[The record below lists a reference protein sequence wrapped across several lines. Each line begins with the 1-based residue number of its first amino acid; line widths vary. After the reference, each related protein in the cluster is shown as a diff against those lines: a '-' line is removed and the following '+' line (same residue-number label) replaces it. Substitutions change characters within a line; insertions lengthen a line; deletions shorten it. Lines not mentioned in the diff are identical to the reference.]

1 MLGEL
6 IQVLVNSKNEAADD
20 ALLGALRLGSDPEKA
35 LALNALLRRHT
46 VRGLSGVIAGCFALP
61 LSLQTTILNSVK
73 LLHQALRESARSGDR
88 DKAAAAMKL
97 ISMGKQG
104 KLTYLLTEGLHG
116 VDEIVARTA
125 VESMLSLARW
135 VNSQSRTLF
144 SRRWIETNPADVEE
158 RARLYTQIMDERGEI
173 EQAVARAVDVHRGR
187 YGAELLLAAL
197 LLADSPDS
205 RTLAILTTP
214 KHGGQTAMVRRLQ
227 QPPESEYV
235 DAFLLA
241 ASHGH
246 VRATFGVAFAH
257 IVDPTVLDGL
267 LARTHWLKDHRLQI
281 CMRQVT
287 RGVWCGEADLDREL
301 ARRDSRDTARVAEWI
316 CASGLHDVV
325 QDQKIERIRLG
336 LQNDVA
342 GRLGLLRLAMSRG
355 RGGSVDLLRT
365 LVVDTDERLA
375 RIATREIV
383 RRRPPDFEN
392 MLMQLMSAGVHETV
406 RRVIGRSVGKAGFDT
421 YWERY
426 DRLDRVTRRAAG
438 RAVLKLVPGAVG
450 MLERRLRSGPV
461 EQRLRA
467 ISITQDLGVAEQVAQ
482 TLLTLCVDPNSR
494 VRSKSVMLL
503 AQMTSISPDL
513 VLERVLNDEDP
524 RVRANAIEVL
534 ESRPRLEF
542 VPMLTQRALSSV
554 SRERANAIR
563 ALHRMKVGTASQQ
576 LMNMLQDERA
586 DHRISALWA
595 LRQMGWWQMLNE
607 VGRLAKD
614 DSNLRVR
621 RYAMNVLRGVSDM
634 MGGQEAK
641 VG

>member
-6 IQVLVNSKNEAADD
+6 IQALVDSKNEAADD
-20 ALLGALRLGSDPEKA
+20 ALLGALRMGSDPEKA
-35 LALNALLRRHT
+35 LSLNALLRRHT
-46 VRGLSGVIAGCFALP
+46 VRGLSGVIGACFDLP
-61 LSLQTTILNSVK
+61 LALQTTILKSIK
-73 LLHQALRESARSGDR
+73 LLHPALRESARSGDR
-88 DKAAAAMKL
+88 DKAVAAMKL
-97 ISMGKQG
+97 VSLGKQG

-116 VDEIVARTA
+116 VDDVVAKTA
-125 VESMLSLARW
+125 VESMVELARW
-135 VNSQSRTLF
+135 VNAQSRLLS
-144 SRRWIETNPADVEE
+144 SRKWLEETPADVEE
-158 RARLYTQIMDERGEI
+158 RARLYTQIMDERPEI
-173 EQAVARAVDVHRGR
+173 EQAVARAMDVHRGR

-197 LLADSPDS
+197 LLADNPDS

-227 QPPESEYV
+227 QPPESDYV
-235 DAFLLA
+235 EAFLLA

-257 IVDPTVLDGL
+257 IADATVLDGL

-287 RGVWCGEADLDREL
+287 RGLWCGEADLDREL
-301 ARRDSRDTARVAEWI
+301 ARRDSRDVARVAEWI
-316 CASGLHDVV
+316 GASGLHDVV
-325 QDQKIERIRLG
+325 QDQKIERIRLQ
-336 LQNDVA
+336 LQNDIP
-342 GRLGLLRLAMSRG
+342 GRLGLLRIAMARG

-365 LVVDTDERLA
+365 LVVDPDERLA
-375 RIATREIV
+375 RMATRELV

-392 MLMQLMSAGVHETV
+392 MLMQLMSAGVHESV
-406 RRVIGRSVGKAGFDT
+406 RRVIGRSVGKVGFDT
-421 YWERY
+421 YWDRY
-426 DRLDRVTRRAAG
+426 DRLDRITRRAAG
-438 RAVLKLVPGAVG
+438 RAMLKLVPGAVG
-450 MLERRLRSGPV
+450 MLERRLRTGPV

-467 ISITQDLGVAEQVAQ
+467 ISMTQDLEVAEQVSE
-482 TLLTLCVDPNSR
+482 TLLALCVDPNSR

-503 AQMTSISPDL
+503 AQMKSISPDQ

-534 ESRPRLEF
+534 ETRPRLEF
-542 VPMLTQRALSSV
+542 VPMLTQRAMSSA

-563 ALHRMKVGTASQQ
+563 ALHRMKIGTASQQ
-576 LMNMLQDERA
+576 LVNMLQDERP

-595 LRQMGWWQMLNE
+595 LRQIGWWQMLHE

-614 DSNLRVR
+614 DANLRVR

-634 MGGQEAK
+634 VAGQEAK
-641 VG
+641 AG